1 MPNAK
6 LYIFGILNKLNMK
19 TKIIFIA
26 ILLLLPVSAYIY
38 AQDTKLY
45 IYYPDFDKDET
56 FSGYV
61 NANGEIVIP
70 AGKYDNIFTPEFD
83 KIAFVTIKGKKG
95 VYAIDRNEKILFQ
108 VYNPEYGPDDVSNG
122 LFRIIQNNKIGFANM
137 NGQIVIKPQF
147 QFIYSFNE
155 NGFAIFCE
163 QGTWNTL
170 EVGINVIK
178 GKWGAID
185 KKGKIIIPAI
195 YDSGSENYLEK
206 GDKLYKLN
214 KQGKLELKSK

>member
-1 MPNAK
+1 
-6 LYIFGILNKLNMK
+6 MK
-19 TKIIFIA
+19 TKIIIA
-26 ILLLLPVSAYIY
+26 ILLLLPISACIY
-38 AQDTKLY
+38 AQNTKLY

-61 NANGEIVIP
+61 NANGEVIIP

-108 VYNPEYGPDDVSNG
+108 VYNPEYGPDDISNG

-163 QGTWNTL
+163 QGTWHTP

-195 YDSGSENYLEK
+195 YDSGSENYLGK
-206 GDKLYKLN
+206 GDKFYKLN
-214 KQGKLELKSK
+214 KQGKLELKVK

>member
-1 MPNAK
+1 
-6 LYIFGILNKLNMK
+6 MK

>member
-1 MPNAK
+1 MK
-6 LYIFGILNKLNMK
+6 QHYFLIIIISIF
-19 TKIIFIA
+19 A
-26 ILLLLPVSAYIY
+26 SSSIY
-38 AQDTKLY
+38 AQNTKLY
-45 IYYPDFDKDET
+45 IYYPNFDKDET

-61 NANGEIVIP
+61 NANGEVIIP

-108 VYNPEYGPDDVSNG
+108 VYNPGYGPDDVSNG

-137 NGQIVIKPQF
+137 DGQIVIKPQF

-214 KQGKLELKSK
+214 KQGKLEFKSK

>member
-1 MPNAK
+1 MANAK
-6 LYIFGILNKLNMK
+6 LYIFGILNKQNMK

-61 NANGEIVIP
+61 NANGEVVIP

-137 NGQIVIKPQF
+137 DGQIVIKPQF

-163 QGTWNTL
+163 QGIWSTL
-170 EVGINVIK
+170 EVGIKVIK

-206 GDKLYKLN
+206 DDKLYKLN
-214 KQGKLELKSK
+214 KQGKLELKSE